1 MEYLWL
7 ILTVV
12 FIIAE
17 AVTFQLVSI
26 WFAIGSIA
34 ALITQ
39 LAGGDLL
46 LQTIIFVAVTV
57 ICLAATRPLVRKIRA
72 KAVSTNV
79 DRVIGQR
86 AIVTEKIDNIE
97 NVGQVK
103 VNGMVWSARSSGSA
117 VISKDALVKVEKIE
131 GVKLLVSEIK

>member
-57 ICLAATRPLVRKIRA
+57 ICLAATRPFIRKIRA

-103 VNGMVWSARSSGSA
+103 VNGMVWSARSTDDVA
-117 VISKDALVKVEKIE
+117 IAKDKAVKVEKIE